1 MSYVVV
7 SSHRGMAL
15 DAGRNEAYARALA
28 AAITA
33 DSVVLDLGAGTGVH
47 GLMAA
52 RLGARRV
59 YLVEPEDIIALAE
72 ENVRANGLQDVVR
85 CIQGRIEDVTLPEPV
100 DVIVSVLTGNFLLT
114 EDLLPVLFH
123 ARDRFLRPG
132 GHLIPGAAT
141 MEVVPVTAA
150 ALHELEIASWSRP
163 QHGVDLGAARP
174 YAANTL
180 FYRTEG
186 FEALTEL
193 ADPVLVNSIDFYKS
207 QYEPLNSTVECIV
220 TRPGICHGWLGWFS
234 AKLGDTWFSTSP
246 RAPRS
251 HWSLA
256 FLPLDP
262 PMPLELGERVGF
274 QLARAPLRRLALD
287 DEGEGRSAAAFDAGG
302 GADEGLDAAQGGARL
317 PAGAVG
323 RRPRRRSRAGPVRRR
338 AHHDRDRPVAAG
350 LPTGSIPHPV
360 RSAQVRADRRQAAR
374 MSDEPGEMIDH
385 KRYLLAPAAV
395 FKPSGDEALI
405 LNLHDETMFALNAT
419 GARIVALAVEGKE
432 GGAIVR
438 VLAEEYHSS
447 VEEISRAV
455 GGLLDE
461 LVARGLLLQVADKV
475 ASEQ

>member
-15 DAGRNEAYARALA
+15 DAGRNDAYARALA
-28 AAITA
+28 AAITP

-100 DVIVSVLTGNFLLT
+100 DVIVSALTGNFLLT

-141 MEVVPVTAA
+141 MEVMPVTAE
-150 ALHELEIASWSRP
+150 ALHEREIASWSRP
-163 QHGVDLGAARP
+163 QQGVDLAAARP

-207 QYEPLNSTVECIV
+207 LYEPLNSTVESIV

-262 PMPLELGERVGF
+262 PLALEQGEPVGF
-274 QLARAPLRRLALD
+274 QLARAPYGDWLWTTRAKAGAQRHSTLAASPMKASTLRKAALDYRPDLSDEGRAVAHVLALCD
-287 DEGEGRSAAAFDAGG
+287 
-302 GADEGLDAAQGGARL
+302 GARTMSEIAQSL
-317 PAGAVG
+317 QAFQPDRYRTPA
-323 RRPRRRSRAGPVRRR
+323 
-338 AHHDRDRPVAAG
+338 
-350 LPTGSIPHPV
+350 
-360 RSAQVRADRRQAAR
+360 
-374 MSDEPGEMIDH
+374 
-385 KRYLLAPAAV
+385 
-395 FKPSGDEALI
+395 EALR
-405 LNLHDETMFALNAT
+405 LVQT
-419 GARIVALAVEGKE
+419 VAKQHA
-432 GGAIVR
+432 
-438 VLAEEYHSS
+438 
-447 VEEISRAV
+447 
-455 GGLLDE
+455 
-461 LVARGLLLQVADKV
+461 
-475 ASEQ
+475 